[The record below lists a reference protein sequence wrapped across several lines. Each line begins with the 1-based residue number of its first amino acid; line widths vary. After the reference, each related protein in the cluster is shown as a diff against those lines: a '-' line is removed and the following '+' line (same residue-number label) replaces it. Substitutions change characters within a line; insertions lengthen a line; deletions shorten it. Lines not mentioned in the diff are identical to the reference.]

1 MNIRI
6 IIDKLGPI
14 TDSEIVFKPFMV
26 FTGES
31 GLGKS
36 YTALLWYN
44 LIPSLTPTRI

>member
-26 FTGES
+26 
-31 GLGKS
+31 LRVNRDWVR
-36 YTALLWYN
+36 A
-44 LIPSLTPTRI
+44 IPLYCGIT